1 MPRLGTAGSRTQSWV
16 KETIGSLLGSSMAAG
31 MRRDFLAAAGTR
43 PQLLSE
49 APFKDEIL
57 REGHT
62 AFPFL
67 LGIG

>member
-1 MPRLGTAGSRTQSWV
+1 
-16 KETIGSLLGSSMAAG
+16 MAAG
-31 MRRDFLAAAGTR
+31 MGRDFLAAAGTR

-49 APFKDEIL
+49 APFKAEML
-57 REGHT
+57 REGHA